1 MQGSALHSGQL
12 DALLGELYREESS
25 EFIQELSSQL
35 LQSLQTSTKQITEQ
49 QPRWDASTAV
59 LITYANTLQRDG
71 ERGLTTLKGI
81 LNTHFSALDG
91 VVHVLP
97 FLKASSDGGFAVA
110 SHNELE
116 PGFGEW
122 TDLAALAEGRTVMA
136 DLVLNHVSA
145 SHPWVLQFLQRSEP
159 GRSCI
164 LAPDPEAGWA
174 NVIRPRSTSLFTTLA
189 TDDGPRP
196 VWSTFGPDQLDLD
209 WSEPQ
214 VLLGFSELL
223 GRLSRHGVSWLRL
236 DAVGFVWKEE
246 GTTCLHRPQAYT
258 VVRILRQL
266 LEIVSSRGV
275 VVTETNVPEQENLSY
290 LRSGNDAHLAYN
302 FPLPPLLVEALIS
315 RRADLLNQWLAR
327 WPELP
332 AGTSL
337 LNFSA
342 CHDGIGLR
350 PLEGLMP
357 PERVHELLVAC
368 ERRGG
373 LVSHRRLASG
383 KESPYEI
390 NISWWSAM
398 ADGGVDPSHL
408 QLQRF
413 LLSQLLVMALP
424 GVPAFYLPALVAAAN
439 DMKQFRSTGHRR
451 DLNRPKF
458 QAERLERQLADPDQP
473 ASKILKQLQA
483 AMELR
488 SQRPA
493 MDPEAPMELLSSDR
507 SDVVILKR
515 GTPSQAL
522 WAVHNFSNRRLSF
535 PLAKRLQLPTDTA
548 KLSWSDALSGSTIG
562 GPYLE
567 LEPFAVHWLE
577 LG

>member
-1 MQGSALHSGQL
+1 
-12 DALLGELYREESS
+12 
-25 EFIQELSSQL
+25 
-35 LQSLQTSTKQITEQ
+35 
-49 QPRWDASTAV
+49 
-59 LITYANTLQRDG
+59 
-71 ERGLTTLKGI
+71 
-81 LNTHFSALDG
+81 
-91 VVHVLP
+91 
-97 FLKASSDGGFAVA
+97 
-110 SHNELE
+110 
-116 PGFGEW
+116 
-122 TDLAALAEGRTVMA
+122 
-136 DLVLNHVSA
+136 
-145 SHPWVLQFLQRSEP
+145 
-159 GRSCI
+159 
-164 LAPDPEAGWA
+164 
-174 NVIRPRSTSLFTTLA
+174 
-189 TDDGPRP
+189 
-196 VWSTFGPDQLDLD
+196 
-209 WSEPQ
+209 
-214 VLLGFSELL
+214 
-223 GRLSRHGVSWLRL
+223 
-236 DAVGFVWKEE
+236 
-246 GTTCLHRPQAYT
+246 
-258 VVRILRQL
+258 
-266 LEIVSSRGV
+266 
-275 VVTETNVPEQENLSY
+275 
-290 LRSGNDAHLAYN
+290 
-302 FPLPPLLVEALIS
+302 
-315 RRADLLNQWLAR
+315 
-327 WPELP
+327 
-332 AGTSL
+332 
-337 LNFSA
+337 
-342 CHDGIGLR
+342 
-350 PLEGLMP
+350 
-357 PERVHELLVAC
+357 
-368 ERRGG
+368 
-373 LVSHRRLASG
+373 
-383 KESPYEI
+383 
-390 NISWWSAM
+390 M

-473 ASKILKQLQA
+473 ASKILKRLQA

>member
-1 MQGSALHSGQL
+1 MQGSAPHSGQM
-12 DALLGELYREESS
+12 DALLLELYRGESS
-25 EFIQELSSQL
+25 EFIGKLSSQL
-35 LQSLQTSTKQITEQ
+35 LQSLQTSTQAPTNQ
-49 QPRWDASTAV
+49 SRWDASTAV

-71 ERGLTTLKGI
+71 ESGLQTLKGV
-81 LNTHFSALDG
+81 LNSHFKGLDA

-122 TDLAALAEGRTVMA
+122 TDLAELAEGRTVMA

-145 SHPWVLQFLQRSEP
+145 SHPWVLQFLQRDEP
-159 GRSCI
+159 GRRCI

-174 NVIRPRSTSLFTTLA
+174 NVIRPRSTNLFTTLA
-189 TDDGPRP
+189 TTEGPRP

-214 VLLGFSELL
+214 VLLGFCELL

-236 DAVGFVWKEE
+236 DAVGFVWKEA

-266 LEIVSSRGV
+266 LEKVSSRGV

-290 LRSGNDAHLAYN
+290 LRSGHDAHLAYN

-357 PERVHELLVAC
+357 PERLHELLVAC

-373 LVSHRRLASG
+373 LVSHRRLATG

-424 GVPAFYLPALVAAAN
+424 GVPAFYLPALLAAAN

-458 QAERLERQLADPDQP
+458 QATRLERQLSDPDQP
-473 ASKILKQLQA
+473 ASSILKQLQE
-483 AMELR
+483 AMALR

-507 SDVVILKR
+507 SDVVIVKR
-515 GTPSQAL
+515 GTPGHEL
-522 WAVHNFSNRRLSF
+522 WAVHNFNNRRLSF
-535 PLAKRLQLPTDTA
+535 PLAKRLQIPSDTA
-548 KLSWSDALSGSTIG
+548 ELSWSDALSGSAIS

-577 LG
+577 LA

>member
-1 MQGSALHSGQL
+1 
-12 DALLGELYREESS
+12 
-25 EFIQELSSQL
+25 
-35 LQSLQTSTKQITEQ
+35 
-49 QPRWDASTAV
+49 
-59 LITYANTLQRDG
+59 
-71 ERGLTTLKGI
+71 
-81 LNTHFSALDG
+81 
-91 VVHVLP
+91 
-97 FLKASSDGGFAVA
+97 
-110 SHNELE
+110 
-116 PGFGEW
+116 
-122 TDLAALAEGRTVMA
+122 
-136 DLVLNHVSA
+136 
-145 SHPWVLQFLQRSEP
+145 
-159 GRSCI
+159 
-164 LAPDPEAGWA
+164 
-174 NVIRPRSTSLFTTLA
+174 
-189 TDDGPRP
+189 
-196 VWSTFGPDQLDLD
+196 
-209 WSEPQ
+209 
-214 VLLGFSELL
+214 
-223 GRLSRHGVSWLRL
+223 VSWLRL
-236 DAVGFVWKEE
+236 DAVGFVWKEA
-246 GTTCLHRPQAYT
+246 GTTCLHRPEAYT

-266 LEIVSSRGV
+266 LERVSSRGV

-290 LRSGNDAHLAYN
+290 LRSGMDAHLAYN

-315 RRADLLNQWLAR
+315 RRADLLNEWLAR
-327 WPELP
+327 WPKLP
-332 AGTSL
+332 AGSSL

-357 PERVHELLVAC
+357 PERLHELLVAC

-424 GVPAFYLPALVAAAN
+424 GVPAFYLPALLGAAN

-473 ASKILKQLQA
+473 ASKILKRLQA
-483 AMELR
+483 AMKLR

-493 MDPEAPMELLSSDR
+493 MDPEAPMELLSSER

-522 WAVHNFSNRRLSF
+522 WAVHNFSNRRVSF
-535 PLAKRLQLPTDTA
+535 PLERMLQVDSDTTT
-548 KLSWSDALSGSTIG
+548 LSWSDVLNGTSIN

-577 LG
+577 LS

>member
-1 MQGSALHSGQL
+1 MPWGLSGKKR
-12 DALLGELYREESS
+12 APHACIVRRP
-25 EFIQELSSQL
+25 
-35 LQSLQTSTKQITEQ
+35 T
-49 QPRWDASTAV
+49 RWCASC
-59 LITYANTLQRDG
+59 ANC
-71 ERGLTTLKGI
+71 
-81 LNTHFSALDG
+81 
-91 VVHVLP
+91 
-97 FLKASSDGGFAVA
+97 
-110 SHNELE
+110 
-116 PGFGEW
+116 W
-122 TDLAALAEGRTVMA
+122 RTV
-136 DLVLNHVSA
+136 
-145 SHPWVLQFLQRSEP
+145 
-159 GRSCI
+159 
-164 LAPDPEAGWA
+164 
-174 NVIRPRSTSLFTTLA
+174 T
-189 TDDGPRP
+189 
-196 VWSTFGPDQLDLD
+196 
-209 WSEPQ
+209 
-214 VLLGFSELL
+214 
-223 GRLSRHGVSWLRL
+223 
-236 DAVGFVWKEE
+236 
-246 GTTCLHRPQAYT
+246 
-258 VVRILRQL
+258 
-266 LEIVSSRGV
+266 SRGV

-332 AGTSL
+332 AGSSL

-357 PERVHELLVAC
+357 PERLHELLVAC

-424 GVPAFYLPALVAAAN
+424 GVPAFYLPALLAAAN

-473 ASKILKQLQA
+473 ASKILKRLQA
-483 AMELR
+483 AMQLR
-488 SQRPA
+488 SQRAA
-493 MDPEAPMELLSSDR
+493 MDPEAPMELLSGDR

-515 GTPSQAL
+515 EHQARRSA
-522 WAVHNFSNRRLSF
+522 WAVHNFSNRRVSF
-535 PLAKRLQLPTDTA
+535 PLARMLQIPSETTE
-548 KLSWSDALSGSTIG
+548 LSWSDVLNGTRIS

>member
-1 MQGSALHSGQL
+1 MQGSALQSGQL
-12 DALLGELYREESS
+12 DALLLELYGDESS
-25 EFIQELSSQL
+25 EFIQKLSSQL
-35 LQSLQTSTKQITEQ
+35 LQSLQTSTKPATS
-49 QPRWDASTAV
+49 PSRWDASTAV
-59 LITYANTLQRDG
+59 LITYANTLQREG
-71 ERGLTTLKGI
+71 ERGLQTLKGV
-81 LNTHFSALDG
+81 LNSHFSGLDS

-110 SHNELE
+110 SHSELE

-122 TDLAALAEGRTVMA
+122 TDLADLAKGRTVMA

-145 SHPWVLQFLQRSEP
+145 SHPWVLQFLQREEP
-159 GRSCI
+159 GCRCI
-164 LAPDPEAGWA
+164 LAPDPEAGWS
-174 NVIRPRSTSLFTTLA
+174 NVIRPRSSNLFTTLA
-189 TDDGPRP
+189 TIEGPRP

-223 GRLSRHGVSWLRL
+223 GRLSRHGVGWLRL

-246 GTTCLHRPQAYT
+246 DTTCLHRPQAYT
-258 VVRILRQL
+258 VVRILRHL
-266 LEIVSSRGV
+266 LDAVSDRGV

-290 LRSGNDAHLAYN
+290 LRSGQDAHLAYN

-332 AGTSL
+332 LGSSL

-357 PERVHELLVAC
+357 PERLHELLVAC

-373 LVSHRRLASG
+373 LVSHRRLADG

-398 ADGGVDPSHL
+398 ADGGLDPSHL

-424 GVPAFYLPALVAAAN
+424 GVPAFYLPALLAAAN

-458 QAERLERQLADPDQP
+458 QAERLERQLGDPDQP
-473 ASKILKQLQA
+473 ANNILKRLQE
-483 AMELR
+483 AMALR
-488 SQRPA
+488 SERTSMA
-493 MDPEAPMELLSSDR
+493 PEAPMQLLSTDR
-507 SDVVILKR
+507 SDVVIVKR
-515 GTPSQAL
+515 GTPGNEL
-522 WAVHNFSNRRLSF
+522 WAVHNFNNRRLSF
-535 PLAKRLQLPTDTA
+535 PLSRMLQIPAGSGGDI
-548 KLSWSDALSGSTIG
+548 WSDVLNGTQIQ

-567 LEPFAVHWLE
+567 LGPFAVHWLE
-577 LG
+577 LS